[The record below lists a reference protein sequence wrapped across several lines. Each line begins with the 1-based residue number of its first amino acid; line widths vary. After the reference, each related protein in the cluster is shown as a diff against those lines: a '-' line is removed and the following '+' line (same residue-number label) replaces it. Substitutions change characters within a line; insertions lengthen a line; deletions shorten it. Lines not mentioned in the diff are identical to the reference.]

1 MTSEFLYE
9 SEHFMSKNIE
19 TEEHF
24 ENLIVA
30 NSDVIFPHAFLFK
43 FKGVGITRT
52 TEERTHADMCLVSHD
67 CSQWWIIEVE
77 LVKTP
82 SYTIEQIQ
90 PQIARQ
96 ADADWSRVTKD
107 VVNIVVEMGANAKD
121 ANQLHDIEPKFILL
135 IDDVDDLMLEI
146 AEYHDFKVVAMK
158 PLMGDRGN
166 FALIP
171 MLQQVNPKPPEEAI
185 IRIKRD
191 VIDVRAN
198 CLWIPLPKNIKPKLN
213 NNKCL
218 ISIDGTHHIL
228 PLHPNG
234 KVAIPISKNKNSQ
247 SGRLAYRTL
256 KCVFEFEDDDI
267 PNLKFI
273 EEKRWKSG

>member
-1 MTSEFLYE
+1 MP
-9 SEHFMSKNIE
+9 KNIE

-30 NSDVIFPHAFLFK
+30 NSDMIFPHAFLFK

-67 CSQWWIIEVE
+67 CTQWWIIEVE

-107 VVNIVVEMGANAKD
+107 VVNIVVEMGANTDD
-121 ANQLHDIEPKFILL
+121 ANQLHDIEPKFMLL
-135 IDDVDDLMLEI
+135 IDDIDELMLEI
-146 AEYHDFKVVAMK
+146 AEDHDFKVVVMK
-158 PLMGDRGN
+158 PLMGDKGN

-191 VIDVRAN
+191 VIDVSAN
-198 CLWIPLPKNIKPKLN
+198 CLWIPLPKNIKPKLKK
-213 NNKCL
+213 NKYL
-218 ISIDGTHHIL
+218 ISIDDTHHIL

-247 SGRLAYRTL
+247 SSRVAYRTL
-256 KCVFEFEDDDI
+256 KCIFEFENDDI
-267 PNLKFI
+267 PNLKFV
-273 EEKRWKSG
+273 EEKRWKRD